1 MNIDDKI
8 NKIRE
13 VIKNNELLNDKDNE
27 ILMLS

>member
-8 NKIRE
+8 NSIRE
-13 VIKNNELLNDKDNE
+13 AIKNNELLNDKDNE